1 MLAPVQSWTCQTLSG
16 MLGMIS
22 LKGRHPWLICTC
34 CTALLGS
41 LRMAQCSSTAFVG
54 RGALCLVALL
64 SL

>member
-22 LKGRHPWLICTC
+22 LKGRHPWFICTS

-41 LRMAQCSSTAFVG
+41 LTMAQCPNTAFKDCC
-54 RGALCLVALL
+54 ASSDALL